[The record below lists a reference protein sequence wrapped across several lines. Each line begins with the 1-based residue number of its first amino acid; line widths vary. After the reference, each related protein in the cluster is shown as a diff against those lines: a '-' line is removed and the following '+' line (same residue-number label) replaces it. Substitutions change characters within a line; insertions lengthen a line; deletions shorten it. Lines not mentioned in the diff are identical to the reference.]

1 MSMLKTIGHSS
12 RVKKN
17 QLKLQAQVVKPPVFL
32 KASTGTCNAAL
43 ARWKW
48 LWLVRKGREEKL
60 CGGNPH
66 WTKPNQVGFWSRDFS
81 IAEVNFTIVRLF
93 ELKRNSAFG
102 LAWHCAVYAVNWE
115 RKQIVILY
123 LPLQKLNSCML
134 LEISMVNWS
143 SCNCLNLLRL
153 VSSSIFSS
161 FQRTGPASALLIL
174 QIRHI
179 CKEKSAASFYAW
191 PLLLEF
197 TTYQVVLFHY
207 LALDVWQPLPASK
220 QSNVLAW
227 FILLHIQV
235 LETPV
240 SRSWTPR
247 SSYRWK
253 RDI

>member
-1 MSMLKTIGHSS
+1 MQRWQGESDCDLWGKGE
-12 RVKKN
+12 RKN
-17 QLKLQAQVVKPPVFL
+17 CVEVIH
-32 KASTGTCNAAL
+32 T
-43 ARWKW
+43 
-48 LWLVRKGREEKL
+48 E
-60 CGGNPH
+60 
-66 WTKPNQVGFWSRDFS
+66 PNQTRLDSGQEIFQ
-81 IAEVNFTIVRLF
+81 VNFTKVRLF

-123 LPLQKLNSCML
+123 LPLQKLNSCTL

-207 LALDVWQPLPASK
+207 LALEVWQPLLDKLP
-220 QSNVLAW
+220 
-227 FILLHIQV
+227 
-235 LETPV
+235 
-240 SRSWTPR
+240 RR
-247 SSYRWK
+247 SSVPLCAPRV
-253 RDI
+253 